1 MSNSFFKFKE
11 FTVHQD
17 KTAMK
22 ICTDACLFGAWVVD
36 NVEMTSLKN
45 ILDIGTGT
53 GLLSL
58 MLAQFS
64 QASINA
70 VEIEPMAVAQANE
83 NFKASKWKEQLH
95 IHATSIIEYAK
106 KQEKQFD
113 LIISN
118 PPFFEQQLKSNN
130 TQRNIAMHSAN
141 LTLTELANCMIKLLT
156 DSGKAAILLPWN
168 RSEEWKEIAEKM
180 GLFCIKEAAVKQS
193 TSHSY
198 FRTMIIMQ
206 KKATISNFD
215 AITIKEGN
223 EYSKEFSQLLAPYYL
238 AL

>member
-11 FTVHQD
+11 FTVYQD

-22 ICTDACLFGAWVVD
+22 VCTDACLFGAWVAD
-36 NVEMTSLKN
+36 NLEMSRLKN

-64 QASINA
+64 QAHIDA
-70 VEIEPMAVAQANE
+70 VEIEPMAVEQARE
-83 NFKASKWKEQLH
+83 NFQASKWKNQLD
-95 IHATSIIEYAK
+95 IHPTSILEFAK
-106 KQEKQFD
+106 RPIKTFD

-130 TQRNIAMHSAN
+130 SQRNIAMHSNN
-141 LTLTELANCMIKLLT
+141 LTLTELAYCINELLT

-168 RSEEWKEIAEKM
+168 RTEEWKAIAENL
-180 GLFCIKEAAVKQS
+180 GLFCIKETAVKQ
-193 TSHSY
+193 TTTHTY
-198 FRTMIIMQ
+198 FRTMLLMQ
-206 KKATISNFD
+206 KKASMVNFSS
-215 AITIKEGN
+215 ITIKDGT
-223 EYSKEFSQLLAPYYL
+223 EYSKEFIKLLTPYYL

>member
-11 FTVHQD
+11 FTVYQD

-22 ICTDACLFGAWVVD
+22 VCTDACLFGAWVAD
-36 NVEMTSLKN
+36 NLEKSRLKN

-64 QASINA
+64 QAHIDA
-70 VEIEPMAVAQANE
+70 VEIEPMAVEQARE
-83 NFKASKWKEQLH
+83 NFQASKWTNQLD
-95 IHATSIIEYAK
+95 IHPTSILEFAK
-106 KQEKQFD
+106 KTAKTFD

-130 TQRNIAMHSAN
+130 SQRNIAMHSNN
-141 LTLTELANCMIKLLT
+141 LTLTELAYCINELLT

-168 RSEEWKEIAEKM
+168 RTEEWKAITENL
-180 GLFCIKEAAVKQS
+180 GLFCIKETAVKQ
-193 TSHSY
+193 TTTHTY
-198 FRTMIIMQ
+198 FRTMLLMQ
-206 KKATISNFD
+206 KKASMVNFSS
-215 AITIKEGN
+215 ITIKDGT
-223 EYSKEFSQLLAPYYL
+223 EYSKEFIKLLIPYYL

>member
-11 FTVHQD
+11 FTVYQD

-22 ICTDACLFGAWVVD
+22 VCTDACLFGAWVAD
-36 NVEMTSLKN
+36 NLEMSRLKN

-64 QASINA
+64 QAHIDA
-70 VEIEPMAVAQANE
+70 VEIEPMAVEQARE
-83 NFKASKWKEQLH
+83 NFQASKWKNQLD
-95 IHATSIIEYAK
+95 IHPTSILEFAK
-106 KQEKQFD
+106 RPIKTFD

-130 TQRNIAMHSAN
+130 SQRNIAMHSNN
-141 LTLTELANCMIKLLT
+141 LTLTELAYCINELLT

-168 RSEEWKEIAEKM
+168 RTEEWKAIAENLC
-180 GLFCIKEAAVKQS
+180 LFCIKETAVKQ
-193 TSHSY
+193 TTTHTY
-198 FRTMIIMQ
+198 FRTMLLMQ
-206 KKATISNFD
+206 KKASMVNFSS
-215 AITIKEGN
+215 ITIKDGT
-223 EYSKEFSQLLAPYYL
+223 EYSKEFIKLLTPYYL

>member
-22 ICTDACLFGAWVVD
+22 VCTDACLFGAWVAD
-36 NVEMTSLKN
+36 NLEMSRLKN

-64 QASINA
+64 QAQIDA
-70 VEIEPMAVAQANE
+70 VEIEPMAVVQARD
-83 NFKASKWKEQLH
+83 NFQASTWTNQLH
-95 IHATSIIEYAK
+95 IHPTSILEFAK
-106 KQEKQFD
+106 KPVKTFD

-130 TQRNIAMHSAN
+130 SQRNIAMHSNN
-141 LTLTELANCMIKLLT
+141 LTLTELAYCINELLA

-168 RSEEWKEIAEKM
+168 RTEEWRAIAEKL
-180 GLFCIKEAAVKQS
+180 GFFCIKETAVKQT
-193 TSHSY
+193 TSHTY
-198 FRTMIIMQ
+198 FRTMMLMQ
-206 KKATISNFD
+206 KKASMVHFSS
-215 AITIKEGN
+215 ITIKDGT
-223 EYSKEFSQLLAPYYL
+223 EYSKEFIKLLTPYYL

>member
-11 FTVHQD
+11 FTVYQD

-22 ICTDACLFGAWVVD
+22 VCTDACLFGAWVAD
-36 NVEMTSLKN
+36 NLEMSRLKN

-64 QASINA
+64 QAHIDA
-70 VEIEPMAVAQANE
+70 VEIEPMAVEQARE
-83 NFKASKWKEQLH
+83 NFQASKWKNQLD
-95 IHATSIIEYAK
+95 IHPTSILEFAK
-106 KQEKQFD
+106 RPIKTFD
-113 LIISN
+113 LIIST

-130 TQRNIAMHSAN
+130 SQRNIAMHSNN
-141 LTLTELANCMIKLLT
+141 LTLTELAYCINELLT

-168 RSEEWKEIAEKM
+168 RTEEWKAIAENL
-180 GLFCIKEAAVKQS
+180 GLFCIKETAVKQ
-193 TSHSY
+193 TTTHTY
-198 FRTMIIMQ
+198 FRTMLLMQ
-206 KKATISNFD
+206 KKASMVNFSS
-215 AITIKEGN
+215 ITIKDGT
-223 EYSKEFSQLLAPYYL
+223 EYSKEFIKLLTPYYL

>member
-22 ICTDACLFGAWVVD
+22 VCTDACLFGAWVVD

-95 IHATSIIEYAK
+95 IHATSIIEYTK

>member
-1 MSNSFFKFKE
+1 
-11 FTVHQD
+11 
-17 KTAMK
+17 MK
-22 ICTDACLFGAWVVD
+22 VCTDACLFGAWVVD

>member
-11 FTVHQD
+11 FTVYQD

-22 ICTDACLFGAWVVD
+22 VCTDACLFGAWVAD
-36 NVEMTSLKN
+36 NLEMSRLKN

-64 QASINA
+64 QAQIDA
-70 VEIEPMAVAQANE
+70 VEIEPMAVEQARE
-83 NFKASKWKEQLH
+83 NFQASKWKNQLD
-95 IHATSIIEYAK
+95 IHPTSILEFAK
-106 KQEKQFD
+106 RPIKTFD

-130 TQRNIAMHSAN
+130 SQRNIAMHSNN
-141 LTLTELANCMIKLLT
+141 LTLTELAYCINELLT

-168 RSEEWKEIAEKM
+168 RTEEWKAIAENL
-180 GLFCIKEAAVKQS
+180 GLFCIKETAVKQ
-193 TSHSY
+193 TTTHTY
-198 FRTMIIMQ
+198 FRTMLLMQ
-206 KKATISNFD
+206 KKASMVNFSS
-215 AITIKEGN
+215 ITIKDGT
-223 EYSKEFSQLLAPYYL
+223 EYSKEFIKLLTPYYL

>member
-95 IHATSIIEYAK
+95 IHATSIIEYTK

-113 LIISN
+113 YQFDQN
-118 PPFFEQQLKSNN
+118 PCRKY
-130 TQRNIAMHSAN
+130 
-141 LTLTELANCMIKLLT
+141 
-156 DSGKAAILLPWN
+156 G
-168 RSEEWKEIAEKM
+168 
-180 GLFCIKEAAVKQS
+180 
-193 TSHSY
+193 
-198 FRTMIIMQ
+198 
-206 KKATISNFD
+206 
-215 AITIKEGN
+215 
-223 EYSKEFSQLLAPYYL
+223 
-238 AL
+238 